1 MNFGN
6 SELYIVVSR
15 EPPEDPE
22 ILPWLEQHH
31 REDDWVEQANITNQM
46 KNNADEGLF
55 HASTV
60 FS

>member
-6 SELYIVVSR
+6 TKSGIVDFR

-31 REDDWVEQANITNQM
+31 REDDWVEQASITNQM
-46 KNNADEGLF
+46 KNYADEGLF
-55 HASTV
+55 LAL
-60 FS
+60 

>member
-6 SELYIVVSR
+6 TKSSIVDFR

-31 REDDWVEQANITNQM
+31 REDDWVEQASITNQM

-55 HASTV
+55 CAL
-60 FS
+60 